1 VIDDDDVLRVA
12 SDPKLGYNLVAIIA
26 LKTTMLDEPAM
37 PPSAPLIQISPPEQ
51 ASVYKR
57 LMMNKATERTRQA
70 YAADLQRRWDLLIGA
85 ANQ

>member
-26 LKTTMLDEPAM
+26 LKTTLLTEPAM
-37 PPSAPLIQISPPEQ
+37 RLSAPLIQILPPERATVSKQ
-51 ASVYKR
+51 P
-57 LMMNKATERTRQA
+57 MMNKATERTRQA